1 MATSAHLK
9 ALLRKNWLLWRRNW
23 IGSFLEILVPI
34 AFSFLLLAFRY
45 AEPLVDVAQ
54 ITYYPKAYPF
64 SSPAVY
70 NSMMKNCDFAKKG
83 GGYVALAPE
92 GDAIITK
99 LQTVFQGKKKFCFL
113 LLNL

>member
-1 MATSAHLK
+1 MVTSAHLK
-9 ALLRKNWLLWRRNW
+9 ALLRKNLLLWRRNW
-23 IGSFLEILVPI
+23 IGSLLEILVPI

-45 AEPLVDVAQ
+45 AEPLVDVPQ

-99 LQTVFQGKKKFCFL
+99 LQSVFQGRLSIHLFL
-113 LLNL
+113 IE